1 MELKVAMGRFH
12 DDRGGAAEEDLKI
25 LLKADEKTRTMA
37 NLLFLMGRCCEEGK
51 NDEVP

>member
-25 LLKADEKTRTMA
+25 LLNWMGTRTTA
-37 NLLFLMGRCCEEGK
+37 NSCF
-51 NDEVP
+51 